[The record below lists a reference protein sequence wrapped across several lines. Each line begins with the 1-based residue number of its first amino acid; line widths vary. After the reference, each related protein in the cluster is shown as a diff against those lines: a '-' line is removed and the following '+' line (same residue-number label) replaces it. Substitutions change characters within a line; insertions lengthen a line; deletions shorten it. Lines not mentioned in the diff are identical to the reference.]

1 MDKNELKKEILTR
14 YNDTSNTFYND
25 LKAKFDDNKS
35 KFEEKFG
42 LEKLKQDYKRLM
54 DKEVGEISLMKS
66 LFGFGD
72 QNNPC
77 LIYVLESSKEFK
89 FSGSIKGGSAA
100 KFPFW
105 LSPDNG
111 WRKGKA
117 MKLNDDD
124 IIKIAPEILSALIDI
139 LEIAKSMSE
148 NPSLKIQDYEN
159 LNQLI
164 LNRTTKLNENLGNKY
179 NLKLNNVWLIKY
191 LAVLYPYV
199 FVCWYNKD
207 WLTKVG
213 NFLGVNF
220 TQKTNIGMNG
230 EIELYLKSLDLNIK
244 ENNILQSIINN
255 LINETSKAETKS
267 SVVNC
272 GNNSVEEDEGWKEK
286 YQNIILYGVPGAGK
300 TYTSIYL
307 AAKIL
312 NNEDPKLDDP
322 EFSMDEDYYIY
333 KEKYIEFKKT
343 DVNRVNFVTFHQNY
357 SYEDFIGGIKPSI
370 QEDKNEKPSGN
381 IVFDWTPGIF
391 YKICEEANKPENRL
405 KNYVL
410 IIDEINRGNISRIFG
425 ELITLIEASK
435 RGEEITLSNG
445 KPFSVPKNLFI
456 IGTMNSTDKSI
467 SLIDVALR
475 RRFNF
480 YETKIDVNAPAECYK
495 SFYKKLNQ
503 EIRDKYKNDDLLIGH
518 SYFMFESDKDE
529 DTLESEKYLDNLIY
543 VLNFKIIPLLYE
555 ICSDN
560 KNEVNKILEECLEE
574 KVLEDDSN
582 IRTYKD
588 YIDIEN
594 GDDIQNSLLIGRI
607 TVSKK

>member
-1 MDKNELKKEILTR
+1 MDKNELKKEILSR
-14 YNDTSNTFYND
+14 YNDTSNTFYNN
-25 LKAKFDDNKS
+25 LKTNFDDNKS

-42 LEKLKQDYKRLM
+42 LEKLKQDYESLM
-54 DKEVGEISLMKS
+54 DKKTDEITLMKS

-77 LIYVLESSKEFK
+77 LVYVLESGKEFK

-105 LSPDNG
+105 LSPGNG
-111 WRKGKA
+111 WRKGKT
-117 MKLNDDD
+117 MKLSDED

-139 LEIAKSMSE
+139 LETSNSMSG
-148 NPSLKIQDYEN
+148 NPSLKIHDYEN
-159 LNQLI
+159 LNQFI

-191 LAVLYPYV
+191 LAVLYPNV

-213 NFLGVNF
+213 NFLGINF

-255 LINETSKAETKS
+255 LISETSKGETKS
-267 SVVNC
+267 SKVTS
-272 GNNSVEEDEGWKEK
+272 GNNGAEEDDWKEK

-312 NNEDPKLDDP
+312 NNEDPELDGSD
-322 EFSMDEDYYIY
+322 FSMDEDYFIY
-333 KEKYIEFKKT
+333 KEKYEKFKKGKQ
-343 DVNRVNFVTFHQNY
+343 VNFVTFHQNY
-357 SYEDFIGGIKPSI
+357 SYEDFIGGIKPLI
-370 QEDKNEKPSGN
+370 PEGEKGKPSGN
-381 IVFDWTPGIF
+381 IVFDWAPGVF
-391 YKICEEANKPENRL
+391 YKICKEANKPENRL

-425 ELITLIEASK
+425 ELITLIETSK
-435 RGEEITLSNG
+435 REEEITLSNG
-445 KPFSVPKNLFI
+445 TPFSVPKNLFI

-495 SFYKKLNQ
+495 NFYKKLNQ

-529 DTLESEKYLDNLIY
+529 DTLKSEKYLNNLIY

-560 KNEVNKILEECLEE
+560 KDEVSEILEECLEE
-574 KVLEDDSN
+574 KVLGDDSN
-582 IRTYKD
+582 TGTYND
-588 YIDIEN
+588 YINIEK
-594 GDDIQNSLLIGRI
+594 GDDIEDPFSIGRI
-607 TVSKK
+607 TVSKKE